1 MRTRATKNPLLRAA
15 ARELRKEQTPAEET
29 LWSLL
34 RDRRLLRIK
43 FRRQVPIGS
52 FIVDFYCHR
61 ESLVVEL
68 DGPIHQ
74 EPPQAAHD
82 ENRDSYLRSI
92 GLTVLRFTNDRI
104 FQEPQTV
111 LAEIRETV
119 DRRLA

>member
-1 MRTRATKNPLLRAA
+1 MMKTKNPLLQAA
-15 ARELRKEQTPAEET
+15 ARELRKEQTAAEEA
-29 LWSLL
+29 LWNLL

-61 ESLVVEL
+61 ERLVVEL

-74 EPPQAAHD
+74 EPLQAAHD
-82 ENRDSYLRSI
+82 ENRDFYLRSI

-104 FQEPQTV
+104 FQEPQAV
-111 LAEIRETV
+111 LAEIHETIN
-119 DRRLA
+119 RRLA

>member
-1 MRTRATKNPLLRAA
+1 MRTRVAKSPLLQAA
-15 ARELRKEQTPAEET
+15 ARELRKEQTAAEEA

-34 RDRRLLRIK
+34 RNRHLLHIK

-61 ESLVVEL
+61 EKLVVEL

-74 EPPQAAHD
+74 EPRQAVHD

-104 FQEPQTV
+104 FQEPQAV